1 MFSFI
6 KSLMYR
12 KLCQRDAHMR
22 RQGTVFGPS
31 SNQEEVF
38 SDLQMEQL
46 ISKVVE
52 GYHATVFAY
61 GQTGWEFGDDPLML
75 VMFVLKN
82 LQFWIQMP

>member
-1 MFSFI
+1 
-6 KSLMYR
+6 
-12 KLCQRDAHMR
+12 MR